1 MYVING
7 RIVIFK
13 IYLIVVD
20 LQMGKYFVVKGIVE
34 KVLKKCDYSGLLVFL
49 R

>member
-20 LQMGKYFVVKGIVE
+20 LQMGKYIVVKGIVK